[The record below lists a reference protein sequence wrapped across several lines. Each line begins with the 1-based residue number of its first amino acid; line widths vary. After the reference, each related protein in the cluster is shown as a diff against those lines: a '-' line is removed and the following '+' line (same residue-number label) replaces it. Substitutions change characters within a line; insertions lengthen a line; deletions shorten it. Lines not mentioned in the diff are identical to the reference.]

1 MTHFSVVIITKEQ
14 PDGDLIENLMAPYK
28 EYDGEDGRF
37 LRDVDITEET
47 REQYATRTERRYK
60 APDGTLH
67 DPWTDEFYRD
77 PTAEEEAK
85 HGPFHG
91 FGVGGGIS
99 WNSKDW
105 NDGKGYRGK
114 IQFVPDGWTEVNIPT
129 SELMSFPD
137 FIRDY
142 HEYESITE
150 WAQPDYDDE
159 HAHGY
164 FVINDAGEVT
174 KVFRRYNPEG
184 HWDWYEIGG
193 RWSGELRVIDPSLG
207 YPAQDHWTGKSP
219 ENGFDVSRRDN
230 LDIDAMRSAVS
241 GQRRKWFNDIAGRAG
256 VELATL
262 ERMLHLYRDIHQK
275 WLALDPRPRGNDYR
289 DWLIANVE
297 EGETLHKVINATFD
311 TPELKEG
318 QTIEAYIADVVPLS
332 AHAMIIDGKWMQ
344 RGKMGWWA
352 SMHNEA
358 MSHEEWTATVWK
370 TIEQTPG
377 DHWISVVDCHV

>member
-28 EYDGEDGRF
+28 EYDGEDDRF

-67 DPWTDEFYRD
+67 APWGDEFYRD

-114 IQFVPDGWTEVNIPT
+114 IQFVPEGWVEVNIPT
-129 SELMSFPD
+129 SEMMSFPE
-137 FIRDY
+137 FIKDY

-150 WAQPDYDDE
+150 WAQPDYEDR

-164 FVINDAGEVT
+164 FVINEAGEVT

-184 HWDWYEIGG
+184 YWDWYELGG

-241 GQRRKWFNDIAGRAG
+241 GQRRKWFNDIADRAG
-256 VELATL
+256 VDLATL
-262 ERMLHLYRDIHQK
+262 ERMLHLYRDVHQK

-289 DWLIANVE
+289 DWMIANVE
-297 EGETLHKVINATFD
+297 EGETLHKVVNATFD

-352 SMHNEA
+352 SMHNET
-358 MSHEEWTATVWK
+358 MSNEEWTATVWK

-377 DHWISVVDCHV
+377 DHWISVIDCHV